1 MSKKKTKVEEIT
13 EEVKKSKAEEVVEG
27 KSEEV
32 EKKIE
37 ETPPSIEEL
46 LAIEQDKNLRLFA
59 EFENFRR
66 RTAKERLALLAT
78 AGQDIMAILLPIL
91 DDMERAIQANEYDE
105 KHGVVLI
112 YNKLKSSLEAK
123 GLREMENPIGKELDT
138 EMHEA
143 ISMVTAAKK
152 KQKNKIIDTV
162 EKGYLLG
169 DKVIRH
175 AKVVVA
181 N

>member
-1 MSKKKTKVEEIT
+1 MSKKKTEENTKKKEAKKVELQ
-13 EEVKKSKAEEVVEG
+13 EEKQL
-27 KSEEV
+27 
-32 EKKIE
+32 
-37 ETPPSIEEL
+37 TTEEL
-46 LAIEQDKNLRLFA
+46 LVLEKDQHLRLIA
-59 EFENFRR
+59 EFDNFRK
-66 RTAKERLALLAT
+66 RTAKEKISLFAT
-78 AGQDIMAILLPIL
+78 AGQDIMTSLLPIL
-91 DDMERAIQANEYDE
+91 DDLERAIQANEYDE

-112 YNKLKSSLEAK
+112 YNKLKSSLETK
-123 GLREMENPIGKELDT
+123 GLKEMENPIGKVLNT

-143 ISMVTAAKK
+143 ISMVPAKKK

-169 DKVIRH
+169 EKVIRH

>member
-1 MSKKKTKVEEIT
+1 MSKKKHEKQEITDELKNLKSEITDEKTKELEKEAEEI
-13 EEVKKSKAEEVVEG
+13 
-27 KSEEV
+27 
-32 EKKIE
+32 
-37 ETPPSIEEL
+37 PPTIEEL
-46 LAIEQDKNLRLFA
+46 LSIEKDKNLRLFA
-59 EFENFRR
+59 EFENLRK
-66 RTAKERLALLAT
+66 RTARERIDLLTT

-91 DDMERAIQANEYDE
+91 DDMERAIEANEYDE
-105 KHGVVLI
+105 NHGVVLI

-123 GLREMENPIGKELDT
+123 GLKEMESPVGKELNT

-143 ISMVTAAKK
+143 ISMLTAKRKK
-152 KQKNKIIDTV
+152 DKNKIIDTV

-169 DKVIRH
+169 EKVIRH

>member
-1 MSKKKTKVEEIT
+1 MSKKKTKVQENA
-13 EEVKKSKAEEVVEG
+13 EEVKKPEAEVADE
-27 KSEEV
+27 KSEETKEKV
-32 EKKIE
+32 EK
-37 ETPPSIEEL
+37 TPPTLEEL
-46 LAIEQDKNLRLFA
+46 LAMEKDKNLRLFA
-59 EFENFRR
+59 EFENFRK
-66 RTAKERLALLAT
+66 RTAKERISLFAT
-78 AGQDIMAILLPIL
+78 AGQDIMTMLLPIL

-112 YNKLKSSLEAK
+112 YNKLKSLLETK
-123 GLREMENPIGKELDT
+123 GLKEMENPIGKELDT

-143 ISMVTAAKK
+143 ISMVPAQKK

-169 DKVIRH
+169 EKVIRH

>member
-1 MSKKKTKVEEIT
+1 MSKKKTKVQKNA
-13 EEVKKSKAEEVVEG
+13 EEVKKSEAEVTDE
-27 KSEEV
+27 KLEEQ
-32 EKKIE
+32 EEKIE
-37 ETPPSIEEL
+37 QNPPTVEEL
-46 LAIEQDKNLRLFA
+46 LAIEKDKNLRLFA
-59 EFENFRR
+59 EFENFRK
-66 RTAKERLALLAT
+66 RTAKERIDLFAT

-123 GLREMENPIGKELDT
+123 GLKEMENPIGKELDT

-143 ISMVTAAKK
+143 ISMVPVQKK

-162 EKGYLLG
+162 EKGYLLAE
-169 DKVIRH
+169 KVIRH

-181 N
+181 K

>member
-1 MSKKKTKVEEIT
+1 MSNKKEKKQEHTEKTKQPEVDADEKLEEIL
-13 EEVKKSKAEEVVEG
+13 
-27 KSEEV
+27 
-32 EKKIE
+32 E
-37 ETPPSIEEL
+37 ETKETAEEL
-46 LAIEQDKNLRLFA
+46 LVIEKDKNLRLFA
-59 EFENFRR
+59 EFENFRK
-66 RTAKERLALLAT
+66 RTAKERVALFAT
-78 AGQDIMAILLPIL
+78 AGQDIMTILLPIL

-112 YNKLKSSLEAK
+112 YNKLRSSLEVK
-123 GLREMENPIGKELDT
+123 GLKEMESPIGKELNT

-143 ISMVTAAKK
+143 ISIVPATKK
-152 KQKNKIIDTV
+152 KQKNKIIDTL